1 MKKFTTIIFVCLTF
15 LAFADGGDDT
25 NQREYIN
32 EYEVNLNLQYISI
45 YDTVSY
51 TYNVEKEKKREV
63 FVTSDI
69 AVYNIAKDSISY
81 IFKGQNIGT
90 ITDFIYETQYYE
102 QKNTVLFNGNYDPN
116 WESNNSIYL
125 YEKSN
130 NVNVPKRPIS
140 NNIIIVT
147 KDLSFENT
155 SIWLVDKYGK
165 NLQKKIEINSDWNW
179 EIDVKNQQI
188 RCTRQVGKTIEIK
201 NIPY

>member
-1 MKKFTTIIFVCLTF
+1 MKKFTTILFVCLTA
-15 LAFADGGDDT
+15 LAFADGGDD
-25 NQREYIN
+25 NNRREYVN

-45 YDTVSY
+45 FDTVLY
-51 TYNVEKEKKREV
+51 TYNVEKEKTRKLYI
-63 FVTSDI
+63 TSDI

-90 ITDFIYETQYYE
+90 VTDFIYETQYYE
-102 QKNTVLFNGNYDPN
+102 PKNTVLFNGNYNPD

-130 NVNVPKRPIS
+130 NVNVPKRTIS

-155 SIWLVDKYGK
+155 TIWIVDKYGK
-165 NLQKKIEINSDWNW
+165 NLQKKIEINSDWEW

>member
-1 MKKFTTIIFVCLTF
+1 MKNFATILFICFSF
-15 LAFADGGDDT
+15 LAFADGGDDR
-25 NQREYIN
+25 NQREYVN

-45 YDTVSY
+45 FDTVLY
-51 TYNVEKEKKREV
+51 TYNVEKEKTREIYI
-63 FVTSDI
+63 TSDI
-69 AVYNIAKDSISY
+69 AVNNIAKDSICY

-102 QKNTVLFNGNYDPN
+102 PKNTVLFNGNYNPD

-130 NVNVPKRPIS
+130 NVNVPKRAIS

-155 SIWLVDKYGK
+155 TIWLVDKYGK
-165 NLQKKIEINSDWNW
+165 NLQKKIEINSDWEW

-188 RCTRQVGKTIEIK
+188 RCTRQVGKIIEIK